1 VAGLVETSRPSS
13 TMGRPGACVAVMT
26 RLPDLGDR
34 QSASLGLVAAL
45 G

>member
-1 VAGLVETSRPSS
+1 
-13 TMGRPGACVAVMT
+13 MGRPGACVAVMT